1 MLSTHSSSLFS
12 PTDDTTNQ
20 TTELRHQLLVEPPT
34 DQRRR
39 SEGDTQRQH
48 ITSGGGSTGGGGV
61 SGHTRKLSLD
71 SFQVELVRCRN
82 PKCDSATTPA
92 EAKKIYKNCHN
103 CSHLYCTREC
113 RRNHWEKH
121 RKACLQSRVSAL
133 CRQVL
138 SSCKDDPDTL
148 RHLSLLARKGFLA
161 HGRGVIRI
169 LYRSPDS
176 ADLFV
181 AKGFQS
187 LGEVT
192 YVRWPDLMPAEMG
205 AELYAELLRLS
216 TEYKP
221 DSKMLLYVA
230 ICVVSEAPGTGQ
242 APVKWERQLVSRC
255 AKLKLCK
262 SIINDAAYQTPQ
274 TTTPDT
280 NEVLILTFNL
290 SRRNTQKIREQIF
303 VQIQNILRQRGV
315 SLKKHFPEVFQR
327 LSTYVEGATEKFVP
341 VTLHPRDTTTGAGF
355 VCIIM
360 AVTNE
365 NDIKIPSSENG
376 ANVQVIDIT
385 QTLTE
390 TKD

>member
-1 MLSTHSSSLFS
+1 M
-12 PTDDTTNQ
+12 
-20 TTELRHQLLVEPPT
+20 TENMHQLQVEMPIE
-34 DQRRR
+34 QRRR
-39 SEGDTQRQH
+39 SEGDTQRQN
-48 ITSGGGSTGGGGV
+48 TSAVVSKSIHT
-61 SGHTRKLSLD
+61 SGHTRKHSLD
-71 SFQVELVRCRN
+71 SFETKNIELVRCRN

-92 EAKKIYKNCHN
+92 EAKKIYKTCHN
-103 CSHLYCTREC
+103 CSHLYCSREC
-113 RRNHWEKH
+113 RRQHWEKH

-138 SSCKDDPDTL
+138 SACKDDPDAL
-148 RHLSLLARKGFLA
+148 RHLSLLARRGFLS

-169 LYRSPDS
+169 LFRSPES

-181 AKGFQS
+181 KKGFQN

-192 YVRWPDLMPAEMG
+192 YVRWPDLMPSEMG

-221 DSKMLLYVA
+221 ESKMLLYVA

-262 SIINDAAYQTPQ
+262 SIINDMAHHTQPI
-274 TTTPDT
+274 TTSNTNDS

-290 SRRNTQKIREQIF
+290 SRKNSQKIREQIF
-303 VQIQNILRQRGV
+303 IHIQNILKQRGV
-315 SLKKHFPEVFQR
+315 NLRKHYPEVFQR
-327 LSTYVEGATEKFVP
+327 FSTYVDGATEKFIP
-341 VTLHPRDTTTGAGF
+341 VTLHPRDSNTGQSY

-365 NDIKIPSSENG
+365 NEMKIPGSENG

-385 QTLTE
+385 KMLME
-390 TKD
+390 SKD